1 MYKKFRFV
9 FYFAEKFHNDKPDV
23 WIRAILWEYNE
34 NFSDERVKSLLSRAQ
49 QQLPAAQKLYTTGFR
64 IELENKSKLDDV
76 QAMQRAEATY
86 ASSRAQKF
94 TNAEFYIEMLDI
106 LDEFDH
112 AHSMQQQILD
122 DMQEMCP
129 HAEIRWHTLAQ
140 RELKGLTAKIDCAV
154 DFSGLIKME
163 CDSEGNKNE
172 GNLTTNDSRNIDMN
186 LKKMKIENLATPP
199 HHTNAK
205 RIELCIKTYEDA
217 VKDVTSI
224 IQIRI

>member
-1 MYKKFRFV
+1 M
-9 FYFAEKFHNDKPDV
+9 
-23 WIRAILWEYNE
+23 
-34 NFSDERVKSLLSRAQ
+34 KSLLSRAQ

-64 IELENKSKLDDV
+64 IELENKNELDDA
-76 QAMQRAEATY
+76 QAAQRAEAVY
-86 ASSRAQKF
+86 ACCRAQKF
-94 TNAEFYIEMLDI
+94 INAEFYIEMLDI
-106 LDEFDH
+106 LDQFDY
-112 AHSMQQQILD
+112 AHSIQQQILD

-163 CDSEGNKNE
+163 CDSEGNRNE
-172 GNLTTNDSRNIDMN
+172 NNSTINVSKNIDMN

-199 HHTNAK
+199 HHTNTK

-217 VKDVTSI
+217 VKDVTPFSQ
-224 IQIRI
+224 IQIFVFFLTKSSLFTFFYLLLADQLGKNVGLLCECDD